1 MSHIRSNVYD
11 LVVDQGATLQRVFAI
26 KNSAK
31 RTIEL
36 TDYTARMQV
45 RSWDEASRDPVS
57 EITAEY
63 TTENGY
69 LEIIGSAGQV
79 SLLVPPG
86 DIAIFEPKAYVYD
99 VEVESPTGE
108 TTRIIQGKFIVRPE
122 VTR

>member
-99 VEVESPTGE
+99 VEVESPTLN
-108 TTRIIQGKFIVRPE
+108 
-122 VTR
+122 VT